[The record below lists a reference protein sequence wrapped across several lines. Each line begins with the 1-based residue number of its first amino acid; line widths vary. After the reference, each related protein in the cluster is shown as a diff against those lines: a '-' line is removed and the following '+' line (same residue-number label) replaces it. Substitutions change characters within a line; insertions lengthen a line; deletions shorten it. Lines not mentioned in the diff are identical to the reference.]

1 MNIQK
6 NGVLAQMASLH
17 ALHLAQQRNEVGMNT
32 EQFKRE
38 KLAGEYLNQYSIDG
52 GSDYAA
58 SIFNAFCVGYT
69 IAETPLL
76 ARIAELERQLANREP
91 FVVKLPKEWNCTKDD
106 PAEYQAMVLGGQQM
120 MSDIKAAITAAGGRC
135 V

>member
-1 MNIQK
+1 
-6 NGVLAQMASLH
+6 
-17 ALHLAQQRNEVGMNT
+17 MNT

-91 FVVKLPKEWNCTKDD
+91 FVVKLPCVIEIKDTKYPYDQPVKYYLAD
-106 PAEYQAMVLGGQQM
+106 KITE
-120 MSDIKAAITAAGGRC
+120 AITAAGGRC